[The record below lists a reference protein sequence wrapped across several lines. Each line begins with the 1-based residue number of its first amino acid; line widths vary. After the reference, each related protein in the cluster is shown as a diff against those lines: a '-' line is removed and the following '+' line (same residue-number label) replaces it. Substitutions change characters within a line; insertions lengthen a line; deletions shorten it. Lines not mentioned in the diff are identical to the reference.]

1 MTENNASRT
10 ALASVLDASFWQTLK
25 LISDDI
31 DLWPSVTTSLDAPKS
46 YTIEQ
51 KTCIKCTRQQHAQR
65 GMDLYAFHLK
75 LKTDM
80 AKLTPNEATEYIK
93 IIHANLHPN
102 ARMAYIY
109 ASTKSRLTTRDW
121 DAKYKAIFDRNKN
134 IYPAAVGE
142 AIMAAH
148 RSQLR
153 VHPAPGT
160 ELQSQ

>member
-25 LISDDI
+25 LISDDT
-31 DLWPSVTTSLDAPKS
+31 DLWPSVLSSTDTPES
-46 YTIEQ
+46 YSIDQ

-93 IIHANLHPN
+93 IIHTNLHPK

-109 ASTKSRLTTRDW
+109 ASTKSKMTTEDW
-121 DAKYKAIFDRNKN
+121 DAKYKAIFDKNKN
-134 IYPAAVGE
+134 IYPAVVGE
-142 AIMAAH
+142 AIIAAH
-148 RSQLR
+148 RSLLR